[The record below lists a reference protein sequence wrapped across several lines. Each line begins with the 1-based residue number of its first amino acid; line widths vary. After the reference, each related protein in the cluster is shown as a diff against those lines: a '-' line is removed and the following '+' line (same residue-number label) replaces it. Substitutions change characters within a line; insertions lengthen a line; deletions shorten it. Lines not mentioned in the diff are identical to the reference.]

1 MKRQSLYFIL
11 ILSLFCLDQLTKSIV
26 ASSIRIN
33 SSVRVI
39 PGFFNITHIQNKGAI
54 FGFFSQAENPAVH
67 ILLAIASVAAFGFV
81 IYYFLNTPLSEKLLK
96 FSLTLILTG
105 ALGNL
110 SDRII
115 RGYVIDF
122 LDFYI
127 KGSHWPNFNLADSCI
142 TVGAIFLC
150 YIFFFK
156 GSKKC
161 CQSS

>member
-11 ILSLFCLDQLTKSIV
+11 ILSLFCLDQLTKNII
-26 ASSIRIN
+26 ASSIRLN
-33 SSVRVI
+33 SYVRII

-67 ILLAIASVAAFGFV
+67 ILLPIASVAAFGFV

-96 FSLTLILTG
+96 FSLTLILAG

-142 TVGAIFLC
+142 TIGAIILC